1 MNPSQEK
8 FEDAGKMIHSHVPKY
23 YYLRESLREEI
34 HKWPTNYQIPS
45 EAELC
50 DAYNVSR
57 TTVRKAL
64 DYLIFEGLLYR
75 VQGKGT
81 FVSPT
86 KVLGRYIQSTAGFW
100 KDARNQGLNLKTEV
114 IEQQIIE
121 ANASVAKALKIKE
134 GTKVFNLVR
143 LRSIDDVPVMLTPA
157 FIPYDLCGGILAE
170 DLSNQSFYQ
179 VLQERFGV
187 SLNHGTQLIEAQPCS
202 EEDAGLLEIEP
213 GTPILVTIGLMYD
226 HDGRPVE
233 FSIAKSRG
241 DRLRCE
247 VKIVAAPE

>member
-1 MNPSQEK
+1 
-8 FEDAGKMIHSHVPKY
+8 MIHSHIPKY
-23 YYLRESLREEI
+23 YYLRETLREEI
-34 HKWPTNYQIPS
+34 YKWPTNFQIPS

-50 DAYNVSR
+50 EAYNVSR

-81 FVSPT
+81 FVSPS

-100 KDARNQGLNLKTEV
+100 NDARNQGLNLRTEV
-114 IEQQIIE
+114 LEQQIIE
-121 ANASVAKALKIKE
+121 ADAPVAKALNIRE

-143 LRSIDDVPVMLTPA
+143 LRSIDDIPMMITPA
-157 FIPYDLCGGILAE
+157 FIPYDLCAGILSE
-170 DLSNQSFYQ
+170 DFTNQSFYQ
-179 VLQERFGV
+179 VLQEKYSV
-187 SLNHGTQLIEAQPCS
+187 TLHHGSQLIEAQSCS
-202 EEDAGLLEIEP
+202 EEDADLLEIDP
-213 GTPILVTIGLMYD
+213 GTPILVTIGLMCD
-226 HDGRPVE
+226 HDDRPVE
-233 FSIAKSRG
+233 YSVAKSRG